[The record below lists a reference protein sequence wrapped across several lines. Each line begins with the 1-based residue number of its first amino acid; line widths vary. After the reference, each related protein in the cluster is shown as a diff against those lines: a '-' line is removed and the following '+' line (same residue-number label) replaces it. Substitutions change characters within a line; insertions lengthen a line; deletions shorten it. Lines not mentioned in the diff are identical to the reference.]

1 MNALGRASR
10 RLALGV
16 FSRLRDGRLELIE
29 PASSQN
35 GSRRRAPSHLRLRA
49 PSHQRLGFG
58 DPDADLGASIKVHS
72 PRFYR
77 AMLGGSVGLGEA
89 YRDGAWDCDDLVALM
104 RIAARNMSGLDRW
117 RRRMHPLLGPVQ
129 RTLQRVPRNSKR
141 AARRHIAAHYDLGN
155 DLFALFLDES
165 MMYSSALFPNPGAG
179 LAEAQEHKLER
190 ICQAL
195 ELGPDDHLL
204 EIGTGWGAMAV
215 HAASR
220 YGCRVTTTT
229 ISTEQRQGALRRIA
243 DAGVEDRV
251 EVLHDDYRDLRGR
264 YSKLVSLEMIEAV
277 GWQYFDEFFGRCS
290 ELLDPNGLFF
300 LQAIVIDDR
309 LYEVEKALRSFANTL
324 IFPAGCLPSVEA
336 IQRSIARKTDMSAI
350 WLDEIGAHYA
360 RTLEL
365 WRERFV
371 ANSDLAGELGYD
383 EPFRRLWTLWLAM
396 SEAGFRERRLRDV
409 QMLFAK
415 PERSNRLTE
424 EWRREPARAS

>member
-1 MNALGRASR
+1 MSVIEGASR
-10 RLALGV
+10 RLALEV
-16 FSRLRDGRLELIE
+16 LSRLRGGRLELIE
-29 PASSQN
+29 PD
-35 GSRRRAPSHLRLRA
+35 GGRYR
-49 PSHQRLGFG
+49 FG
-58 DPDADLGASIKVHS
+58 DPDADLAATVEVHS

-89 YRDGAWDCDDLVALM
+89 YRDGAWDCDDLVALI
-104 RIAARNMSGLDRW
+104 RIAARNLSGLDRW
-117 RRRMHPLLGPVQ
+117 RRRINPLLAPVQ
-129 RTLQRVPRNSKR
+129 RTLRRVPRNSKR
-141 AARRHIAAHYDLGN
+141 AARRHIASHYDLGN

-165 MMYSSALFPNPGAG
+165 MMYSSAVFPHLDAG
-179 LAEAQEHKLER
+179 LAEAQEHRLER

-195 ELGPDDHLL
+195 ELGPGDHLL

-229 ISTEQRQGALRRIA
+229 ISMEQREGAMRRIA
-243 DAGVEDRV
+243 AAGVEDRV
-251 EVLHDDYRDLRGR
+251 EVLLDDYRDLHGR

-277 GWQYFDEFFGRCS
+277 GWQYFDEFFRRCS
-290 ELLDPNGLFF
+290 ELLDLYGLFF

-309 LYEVEKALRSFANTL
+309 LYEVEKVSRSFANTL
-324 IFPAGCLPSVEA
+324 IFPGGCLPSVEA
-336 IQRSIARKTDMSAI
+336 IQRSVARKTDMSTI

-383 EPFRRLWTLWLAM
+383 EPFRRLWMLWLAM

-409 QMLFAK
+409 QILLAK
-415 PERSNRLTE
+415 PERSNRLTAK
-424 EWRREPARAS
+424 WRREPAGAS